1 MSDIDPVVQDG
12 VVVLNLKG
20 RVDATNSNEVH
31 EKISDEIK
39 NGCDRMVVNFSD
51 VNYISSAGLRV
62 LIFATKS
69 FSKNQG
75 SFAICSL
82 NDNIRKI
89 FEISGLLS
97 IFNIHEKTE
106 DAVANLRTSSP

>member
-1 MSDIDPVVQDG
+1 MSEIETVNQEG

-20 RVDATNSNEVH
+20 RIDATNSNEVH
-31 EKISDEIK
+31 EKISDELK
-39 NGCDRMVVNFSD
+39 GGCNKMVVNFSD

-69 FSKNQG
+69 FSKSDG

-82 NDNIRKI
+82 NDNIKKI

-97 IFNIHEKTE
+97 IFNIHDGMEQ
-106 DAVANLRTSSP
+106 AVADLNK